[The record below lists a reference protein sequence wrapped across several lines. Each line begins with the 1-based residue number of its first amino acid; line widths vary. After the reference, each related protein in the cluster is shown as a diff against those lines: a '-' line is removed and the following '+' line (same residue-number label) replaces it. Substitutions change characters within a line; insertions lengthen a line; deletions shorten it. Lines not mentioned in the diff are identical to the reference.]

1 MAELVDAID
10 LESISLRKSAGSTP
24 ADRIAVEPS
33 PVYPMPKKKA
43 PPKKRGPKPE
53 TFKIE
58 GDWKEAVKRA
68 MKRGKPAAKGAK

>member
-1 MAELVDAID
+1 M
-10 LESISLRKSAGSTP
+10 R
-24 ADRIAVEPS
+24 
-33 PVYPMPKKKA
+33 KKKA

-68 MKRGKPAAKGAK
+68 LKRGKPPAKVAKKTTRATSGGTTAPARQ